1 MSRTLRRQGQGL
13 RHAAAPL
20 LLAAF
25 LALTGCADEESP
37 GNGNG
42 NGTSNSNN
50 SNANEVTAAGV
61 SFEAPEGW
69 KSLDPNDAD
78 IPDDEAASLAEGLGL
93 TPEQLDQTISR
104 VDLFLVDG
112 DGPQD
117 GFLSNINVL
126 AQQGALPDD
135 GALESQFAAIG
146 AEVHEVSHADT
157 GAGDAAVVEYT
168 LAVGDRTIEGVSY
181 LVDMGDEIVTVTVS
195 TPDRAEADE
204 IAATI
209 GDTLTEAA

>member
-1 MSRTLRRQGQGL
+1 MSRTLRL

-25 LALTGCADEESP
+25 VALTGCSDEESP
-37 GNGNG
+37 GSGNG
-42 NGTSNSNN
+42 GNADN
-50 SNANEVTAAGV
+50 SNANEVSAAGV

-69 KSLDPNDAD
+69 ESLDPNDAD

-93 TPEQLDQTISR
+93 TPEQLDQTIR
-104 VDLFLVDG
+104 GVDLFLVDG

-146 AEVHEVSHADT
+146 AKVHEVSHTDT

-168 LAVGDRTIEGVSY
+168 LSVGDRTIEGVSY
-181 LVDMGDEIVTVTVS
+181 LVDVGDEIVTVTVS

-209 GDTLTEAA
+209 GDTLAEAA

>member
-1 MSRTLRRQGQGL
+1 MSRTLRL

-20 LLAAF
+20 LLAVF

-37 GNGNG
+37 GSGSEGNSD
-42 NGTSNSNN
+42 NTD
-50 SNANEVTAAGV
+50 ANEVSAAGV

-69 KSLDPNDAD
+69 ESLDPNDAD
-78 IPDDEAASLAEGLGL
+78 IPEDEAANLAEGLGL
-93 TPEQLDQTISR
+93 TPEQFEQTISR

-112 DGPQD
+112 DGPQK

-146 AEVHEVSHADT
+146 AEVLEVSHTDT
-157 GAGDAAVVEYT
+157 GAGDATVVEYT
-168 LAVGDRTIEGVSY
+168 LSVGDRTIEGVSH
-181 LVDMGDEIVTVTVS
+181 LVDLGDEIVTVTVS
-195 TPDRAEADE
+195 APDRAEADE

-209 GDTLTEAA
+209 GETLAEAS

>member
-1 MSRTLRRQGQGL
+1 MSRTLRL
-13 RHAAAPL
+13 RHAAVPL

-25 LALTGCADEESP
+25 LALTGCSDEESP
-37 GNGNG
+37 GSGNG
-42 NGTSNSNN
+42 GNGGN
-50 SNANEVTAAGV
+50 SNANEVSAAGV

-69 KSLDPNDAD
+69 ESLDPNDAD
-78 IPDDEAASLAEGLGL
+78 IPDDEAANLAEGLGL
-93 TPEQLDQTISR
+93 TPEQLDQTIR
-104 VDLFLVDG
+104 GVDLFLVDG

-126 AQQGALPDD
+126 AQEGALPDD

-146 AEVHEVSHADT
+146 AEVHEVSHTDT

-168 LAVGDRTIEGVSY
+168 LSVGDRTIEGVSY
-181 LVDMGDEIVTVTVS
+181 LIDLGDEIVTVTVS

-209 GDTLTEAA
+209 GDTLAEAA